1 MTKLEKII
9 TSLAYYVFIISIS
22 TLPTLLFTRF
32 LRKYKYLFT
41 LENKSNITYFEN
53 WLLLCSVALLFVILP
68 IILIKVTEYKNNGIY
83 GLFGVLLVLTL
94 ITISLLS
101 QNKGEINNYIAICI
115 YLFFCIIVWILTK
128 SIMVIYA
135 WLWTEKEENGEI
147 KKDIDIKKVA
157 LLWTISATIIGILF
171 GVKK

>member
-1 MTKLEKII
+1 MTKLEKCI
-9 TSLAYYVFIISIS
+9 TSLAYYVFIMSIS
-22 TLPTLLFTRF
+22 TFPALLFAKL
-32 LRKYKYLFT
+32 LRKNKYLFT
-41 LENKSNITYFEN
+41 LENKSKITDFESL
-53 WLLLCSVALLFVILP
+53 LLLCSVTLLFVVLP
-68 IILIKVTEYKNNGIY
+68 ILLIKVTEYKNNTNY

-157 LLWTISATIIGILF
+157 LLWTISTTIIGILF
-171 GVKK
+171 GIKK